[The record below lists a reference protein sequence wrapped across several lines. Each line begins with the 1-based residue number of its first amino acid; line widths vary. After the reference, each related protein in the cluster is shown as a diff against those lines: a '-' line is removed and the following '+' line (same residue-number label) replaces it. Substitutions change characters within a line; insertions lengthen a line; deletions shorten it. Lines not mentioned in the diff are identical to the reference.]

1 MATAFVQ
8 SARRGPVSVVTVDN
22 PPVNALSQG
31 VRQGLLD
38 GLTGAVADPETRAIV
53 LVCAG
58 RTFVAGADITE
69 FGKPAQPP
77 GLPGIFD
84 VIEASP
90 KPVVAAIHGTALGGG
105 LELAMTCHYRVAL
118 ASAQL
123 GQPEVKLGLIP
134 GAGGTQRLPRL
145 VGVEKAL
152 PMVAIGDPLE
162 ATEALD
168 SGLIDSI
175 VQGDLTQAGV
185 DFAARVTAQPRKH
198 PRVRDR
204 DEKLAAARGKPE
216 LFEAFRA
223 TIAKQSRG
231 FLAPEAAVSAVEAA
245 VTLPFE
251 QGLARERE
259 LFGQLINGEQ
269 SKALR
274 YLFFAERRAA
284 RDAGLAANRAM
295 LVDRLLAARG
305 EEAEGFAYLMI
316 NEGAKILEEGI
327 ASRASDIDVI
337 AVHDCDWPRY
347 AGGPMYHADSIG
359 LGAVRDILL
368 GLKRQH
374 GDAYAPAALLSRLA
388 DTGQRFQ
395 DTQSA

>member
-1 MATAFVQ
+1 M
-8 SARRGPVSVVTVDN
+8 
-22 PPVNALSQG
+22 
-31 VRQGLLD
+31 LD
-38 GLTGAVADPETRAIV
+38 E
-53 LVCAG
+53 
-58 RTFVAGADITE
+58 
-69 FGKPAQPP
+69 
-77 GLPGIFD
+77 
-84 VIEASP
+84 
-90 KPVVAAIHGTALGGG
+90 
-105 LELAMTCHYRVAL
+105 ELA
-118 ASAQL
+118 
-123 GQPEVKLGLIP
+123 KL
-134 GAGGTQRLPRL
+134 
-145 VGVEKAL
+145 
-152 PMVAIGDPLE
+152 D
-162 ATEALD
+162 D
-168 SGLIDSI
+168 
-175 VQGDLTQAGV
+175 
-185 DFAARVTAQPRKH
+185 TAQSGRY
-198 PRVRDR
+198 RD
-204 DEKLAAARGKPE
+204 AAK
-216 LFEAFRA
+216 
-223 TIAKQSRG
+223 
-231 FLAPEAAVSAVEAA
+231 
-245 VTLPFE
+245 
-251 QGLARERE
+251 